1 MFNSPSPFCCWWA
14 SCCQGSSSHTS
25 QDGGAPG
32 TALGKNEIIKTKYIL
47 GFDRMMKYSYLGPKE
62 EAERHRGG
70 HRDTHHQAGN
80 LDLGQMGESASEK

>member
-1 MFNSPSPFCCWWA
+1 M
-14 SCCQGSSSHTS
+14 G
-25 QDGGAPG
+25 D
-32 TALGKNEIIKTKYIL
+32 
-47 GFDRMMKYSYLGPKE
+47 SYLGPKE